1 MSDPRKPTLTPETR
15 QQADETR
22 KVILSQLYQCT
33 QRGCTRLGCS
43 GVSFVTMGMG
53 LWTAELAKLDGR
65 AAAKLM
71 RALADM
77 FDPES
82 SIETKD
88 QAEQDR
94 SDAARE
100 LHIALDL
107 LIAEEGGTA

>member
-22 KVILSQLYQCT
+22 KVILDQLYLCT

-53 LWTAELAKLDGR
+53 LWAAELSQLDGS

-71 RALADM
+71 RALAAM
-77 FDPES
+77 FDPDS
-82 SIETKD
+82 SAEAKD

-100 LHIALDL
+100 LHVALDL
-107 LIAEEGGTA
+107 LIAQEEGAA